1 MTKQFG
7 LVAALLL
14 SAALP
19 ALAQEEPA
27 APATEEAAPAGETTA
42 DTTTDTTADTAPA
55 PTAETVVATVNG
67 TEITIGHMIAVR
79 ETLPEQY
86 QALPDDVLFNGIL
99 DQLVQ
104 QTALQQSLGE
114 VSRRDAL
121 IVENAGRQHLSGVAL
136 QQVVDTAVTDAAI
149 QAAYDAR
156 FADAAPQTEYNA
168 AHILVESEERA
179 AALKAEIEAG
189 ADFAEVAK
197 ANSSDG
203 AAANGGDLGWFGV
216 GMMVK
221 PFEDAVLAA
230 EVGKVTG
237 PIQTDFGWHLL
248 IVKETRVAAQPT
260 IDELRDELAA
270 EVETAAIEARVA
282 EVTTGAAVT
291 RKAEGI
297 DPAILKDTTLLDE

>member
-1 MTKQFG
+1 MTKHLG
-7 LVAALLL
+7 IVAALLL
-14 SAALP
+14 GVASP
-19 ALAQEEPA
+19 ALAQDA
-27 APATEEAAPAGETTA
+27 APPTA
-42 DTTTDTTADTAPA
+42 D
-55 PTAETVVATVNG
+55 TVVATVNG
-67 TEITIGHMIAVR
+67 TVITLGHMIAVR

-104 QTALQQSLGE
+104 QTTLQQSLGTP
-114 VSRRDAL
+114 SKRDAL

-136 QQVVDTAVTDAAI
+136 QAVIATAVTDEAI

-156 FADAAPQTEYNA
+156 FKDAVAQTEYNA
-168 AHILVESEERA
+168 AHILVDTEEKA
-179 AALKAEIEAG
+179 IALKAEIEAG

-197 ANSSDG
+197 ANSTDG

-237 PIQTDFGWHLL
+237 PVKTDFGWHLL

-260 IDELRDELAA
+260 IDDLRDELAA
-270 EVETAAIEARVA
+270 EVETKALEAHVAALTEAA
-282 EVTTGAAVT
+282 TIT
-291 RKAEGI
+291 RTAEGI
-297 DPAILKDTTLLDE
+297 DPAILRDATILDQ

>member
-1 MTKQFG
+1 MSKHMG
-7 LVAALLL
+7 IVAALLL
-14 SAALP
+14 SVATP
-19 ALAQEEPA
+19 ALAQDA
-27 APATEEAAPAGETTA
+27 APPTA
-42 DTTTDTTADTAPA
+42 D
-55 PTAETVVATVNG
+55 TVVATVNG
-67 TEITIGHMIAVR
+67 TTITLGHMIAVR

-104 QTALQQSLGE
+104 QTALQQSLGTP
-114 VSRRDAL
+114 SRRDAL

-136 QQVVDTAVTDAAI
+136 QAVVTAAVTDESL

-156 FADAAPQTEYNA
+156 FKDATPQTEYNA
-168 AHILVESEERA
+168 AHILVDSEEKA
-179 AALKAEIEAG
+179 LALKAEIEGG

-197 ANSSDG
+197 ANSTDG

-237 PIQTDFGWHLL
+237 PVQTDFGWHLL

-270 EVETAAIEARVA
+270 EVETNAVTAHVEGLTSAA
-282 EVTTGAAVT
+282 EVTRTAD
-291 RKAEGI
+291 GI
-297 DPAILKDTTLLDE
+297 DPAILRNGALLDQ

>member
-1 MTKQFG
+1 MTKHLG
-7 LVAALLL
+7 IVAALLL
-14 SAALP
+14 GVASP
-19 ALAQEEPA
+19 AFAQD
-27 APATEEAAPAGETTA
+27 ATTPPTA
-42 DTTTDTTADTAPA
+42 DT
-55 PTAETVVATVNG
+55 VVTTVNG
-67 TEITIGHMIAVR
+67 TVITLGHMIAVR

-104 QTALQQSLGE
+104 QTTLQQSLGTP
-114 VSRRDAL
+114 SKRDAL

-136 QQVVDTAVTDAAI
+136 RAVIQTAVTDEAI

-156 FADAAPQTEYNA
+156 FKDAVPQTEYNA
-168 AHILVESEERA
+168 AHILVDTEEKA
-179 AALKAEIEAG
+179 IALKAEIEAG

-197 ANSSDG
+197 ANSTDG

-237 PIQTDFGWHLL
+237 PVKTDFGWHLL

-270 EVETAAIEARVA
+270 EVETKALEAHVASLTEAAEI
-282 EVTTGAAVT
+282 TKT
-291 RKAEGI
+291 AEGI
-297 DPAILKDTTLLDE
+297 DPAILRDATILGE

>member
-1 MTKQFG
+1 MTKHLG
-7 LVAALLL
+7 IVAALLL
-14 SAALP
+14 GVASP
-19 ALAQEEPA
+19 ALAQDA
-27 APATEEAAPAGETTA
+27 ASPPTA
-42 DTTTDTTADTAPA
+42 D
-55 PTAETVVATVNG
+55 TVVATVNG
-67 TEITIGHMIAVR
+67 TVITLGHMIAVR

-104 QTALQQSLGE
+104 QTTLQQSLGTPT
-114 VSRRDAL
+114 RRDAL

-136 QQVVDTAVTDAAI
+136 QAVIETAVTDEAI

-156 FADAAPQTEYNA
+156 FKDAAPQTEYNA
-168 AHILVESEERA
+168 AHILVDTEEKA

-197 ANSSDG
+197 ANSTDG

-237 PIQTDFGWHLL
+237 PVQTDFGWHLL

-270 EVETAAIEARVA
+270 EVEQKALEAHVASLTEAAEITRTAD
-282 EVTTGAAVT
+282 
-291 RKAEGI
+291 GI
-297 DPAILKDTTLLDE
+297 DPAILRDGTILDQ

>member
-1 MTKQFG
+1 
-7 LVAALLL
+7 
-14 SAALP
+14 
-19 ALAQEEPA
+19 
-27 APATEEAAPAGETTA
+27 
-42 DTTTDTTADTAPA
+42 
-55 PTAETVVATVNG
+55 
-67 TEITIGHMIAVR
+67 MIAVR

-104 QTALQQSLGE
+104 QTALQHSLGTP
-114 VSRRDAL
+114 SRRDAL

-136 QQVVDTAVTDAAI
+136 QAVVTAAVTDESL

-156 FADAAPQTEYNA
+156 FKDATPQTEYNA
-168 AHILVESEERA
+168 AHILVDSEEKA
-179 AALKAEIEAG
+179 LALKAEIEGG

-197 ANSSDG
+197 ANSTDG

-237 PIQTDFGWHLL
+237 PVQTDFGWHLL

-270 EVETAAIEARVA
+270 EVETNAVTAHVEGLTSAA
-282 EVTTGAAVT
+282 EVTRTAD
-291 RKAEGI
+291 GI
-297 DPAILKDTTLLDE
+297 DPAILRNGALLDQ